1 MNGKINNLSQICF
14 AKQMQFT
21 SGKEKG
27 QNVILVY
34 NGKLLFEVLVD
45 KCLDIA
51 TFQHEG
57 VNIGFISANGLDGRV
72 DEFANVFNGGLLY
85 TCGLDVIGGRRK
97 PFHGRIHNV
106 PARLESLVV
115 NEEGVTIVGEMEQ
128 TSLFGDKLVLRRT
141 IKTAI
146 SSGTVEVNDVIKNI
160 GYKDAGY
167 CLLYHTNIG
176 YPMLDSC
183 AKFYAPLTATRGYS
197 QFDDEKIYN
206 LENMEE
212 PIYEQEILFDHRV
225 EKGEVQV
232 INEKLGKKLLVEYD
246 EKVMPN
252 LAEWKSMVAGDYAL
266 GIEPGTTHL
275 GAEFETKTIKPGES
289 KNFFLKVSVEN
300 LK

>member
-1 MNGKINNLSQICF
+1 MYAKINNLSQICF

-21 SGKEKG
+21 TGKEKG

-57 VNIGFISANGLDGRV
+57 VNIGFISANGLDGRK
-72 DEFANVFNGGLLY
+72 DEFVNVFNGGLLY
-85 TCGLDVIGGRRK
+85 TCGLDVIGGRRV
-97 PFHGRIHNV
+97 PFHGRIHNI

-146 SSGTVEVNDVIKNI
+146 NSGTVEVSDVIKNV
-160 GYKDAGY
+160 GYKDAEY

-176 YPMLDSC
+176 YPMLDAG
-183 AKFYAPLTATRGYS
+183 AKLKAPITFTRGYS
-197 QFDDEKIYN
+197 SFDDEKIEN
-206 LENMEE
+206 FENMEE
-212 PIYEQEILFDHRV
+212 PLYEQEILFDHRLA
-225 EKGEVQV
+225 KGEVELT
-232 INEKLGKKLLVEYD
+232 NEKLGKKVKVEYD
-246 EKVMPN
+246 EKVMPYM
-252 LAEWKSMVAGDYAL
+252 AEWKSMVKGDYAL
-266 GIEPGTTHL
+266 GIEPGTAHL
-275 GAEFETKTIKPGES
+275 GKDFATKTLKPSES
-289 KNFFLKVSVEN
+289 ANFFLKVSVEN
-300 LK
+300 L